1 MDLTSLLGVKS
12 VTLYDP
18 KPTEF
23 LDLSS
28 QFFLTENDIGKPRAE
43 VSAPKLAELNPY
55 VLINYFLFV
64 SGSSC
69 FYYYFNLKLILK
81 GSSKSFQRRS

>member
-1 MDLTSLLGVKS
+1 MNLTSLLGVKS

-55 VLINYFLFV
+55 VLI
-64 SGSSC
+64 
-69 FYYYFNLKLILK
+69 
-81 GSSKSFQRRS
+81 